1 VESLATQ
8 VLVIFIIRTARLF
21 RDRPHPLLIASSLSA
36 VCIALALP
44 YSPVASWLGFVP
56 IPATLLA
63 ALALVVIVYLLAVYL
78 AKSWVFA
85 RHQLG

>member
-1 VESLATQ
+1 MHGNRRSAPSPNPRVK
-8 VLVIFIIRTARLF
+8 ARPFSKRL
-21 RDRPHPLLIASSLSA
+21 HPLLIASSLSA

-63 ALALVVIVYLLAVYL
+63 LMLVVIVYFLAVYV